1 MEAPM
6 AVVEEATGIT
16 TEVKIMKKRKRDCV
30 MICEEAKEE
39 VGIFFINKIDMKTVQ
54 SVSSK
59 ELNRMSVYYCAA
71 VCPLSGGG
79 YSRGHKSFQW
89 VRIGR
94 FRLCR

>member
-39 VGIFFINKIDMKTVQ
+39 VGIFFINKIDMKTVH

-59 ELNRMSVYYCAA
+59 ELKQNERVLLRCCVS
-71 VCPLSGGG
+71 SE
-79 YSRGHKSFQW
+79 R
-89 VRIGR
+89 R
-94 FRLCR
+94 RLQQRP